1 MKVIKKLF
9 ILVIALLIITL
20 NENAKALENNE
31 IYYTN
36 DHYVSFT
43 KEEYDFVSKFYFD
56 GYQEYMNQEDY
67 NYIIDNDLMNGEIKI
82 EEIYDEGNGILPLTS
97 TSYATGSKK
106 LKLSSS
112 CTTNCSMTLNLTW
125 TVSPNT
131 RSYDLIGA
139 YSPTSGSL
147 KFSNSRIY
155 YDGEVKNQVEYK
167 QESHGVSAT
176 MKLPSPGEDIV
187 ILMHFQANKG
197 TRVYASYQHAKRTI
211 TLTNSRKYS
220 FNSGGY
226 GHVFLFDESLNDY
239 YDAMSGVQ
247 MDL

>member
-20 NENAKALENNE
+20 NENAKALENND

-67 NYIIDNDLMNGEIKI
+67 NYMIDNDLMNGEIKI

-125 TVSPNT
+125 TVSPNA
-131 RSYDLIGA
+131 RSYDLVGA
-139 YSPTSGSL
+139 YSPTSNSL
-147 KFSNSRIY
+147 KFSNSRIL
-155 YDGEVKNQVEYK
+155 YDGSTNQYKEYR

-176 MKLPSPGEDIV
+176 MKLPSSGEDIIV
-187 ILMHFQANKG
+187 IMEFKANKG
-197 TRVYASYQHAKRTI
+197 TRVYASYQHAKKTI
-211 TLTNSRKYS
+211 SLTNSRKYS
-220 FNSGGY
+220 FLGSGY
-226 GHVFLFDESLNDY
+226 GGVFLFDESVSDY